1 MVEETEVSLLDRAEI
16 EEKNY
21 KWEKAAELYE
31 KAAEILNKE
40 KNLENAAKV
49 YNKLGDICL
58 RAVFASETKDGF
70 LNWIE
75 QAVKAFNKAES
86 LFIRRNDKFLGMES
100 KAKALYTMGYA
111 PSSIEKGKAVLK
123 ESINLCLE
131 LNKIYSSRN
140 DKENLINSYI
150 LILKSISRLFIL
162 CKNATEFNSY
172 LQMNRNLTEKA
183 WTLLKDINNIDFKAD
198 LVYLESLSY
207 SMNRYTALTYRD
219 EKEEDIRKKFF
230 VRCKE
235 VLGLVNNCDDFYVL
249 GRVYL
254 AVGIHYGMFGTIFV
268 EEHYER
274 LELVEKCFALLEK
287 SSMFCRSSGN
297 YVDMI
302 ISIYTR
308 DYLASLFGRFNYLQ
322 KRIFR
327 DTQELQKFS
336 EIYDGLY
343 TFHGLLT
350 SRTSMMYYHN
360 FAARSFLKKDTRKSY
375 AKLGIKYAKKQFEK
389 LSFGPFYPLTY
400 QILTHLYSILVILA
414 EEDDPQEEYIQ
425 KMFYYADQAEMSAKE
440 YKGGNA
446 RSAGFDSIYRA
457 NKTMVDIVKNK
468 REKINHLKIA
478 IEAQNSNI
486 KYAIESDSVYFAAQL
501 RLGLLYEE
509 LGILANEEK
518 SLMEARELF
527 LRVIK
532 EVSEKGYLY
541 YSAACYEYI
550 ARLEDRLGNHM
561 ISAEYYEKAQNAH
574 EESLSSI
581 EYKPL
586 KDRVNNKIKY
596 ANAWSL
602 IENAKANHKREKH
615 LVAKTAYEK
624 ACNILRELPDYNYEA
639 SYFYSWAI
647 LENAE
652 QHSKLENFLEAIKCF
667 QKAEDNFRIAKMA
680 IRYKRKME
688 RASKDLKK
696 LEKVA
701 NIRIDYCSARTNLE
715 KARILAK
722 EGDHLNAAERFGLAA
737 TQINNIC
744 SMFKIKR
751 ERGDLEAVYYLCK
764 AWENMEIAEIYEDP
778 KKYSMSAEL
787 FSRASEL
794 FRESKLK
801 SLAIGN
807 SNFCLALEQGCNF
820 DKSHDI
826 DVKKNLFLKVK
837 SILRNAADA
846 YEKGGFENA
855 ADWALAISTYF
866 DAAWHLIQAD
876 YELRIDKRKELLNIG
891 VEYLKASAK
900 LFNKAGYK
908 NKEKEVIE
916 RVKRVNKE
924 EKILISALN
933 TIKKPSISSST
944 EGIVAPSCPIETSQ
958 SPRIGEIQQYTEEVS
973 MFLEKDSKIE
983 KLTDKIRVFVSY
995 ATADSDYFQVSN
1007 ISNLLAENPDIGKVF
1022 YWEEDLQDDIYEYM
1036 NKNLAKCDIF
1046 LIFCSANTNQSEP
1059 VQMEWQAALKIKK
1072 KIIPVFINESD
1083 IPPLLSTKL
1092 GVKFIENDIKKTTD
1106 QIYQLVLKKLNL

>member
-1 MVEETEVSLLDRAEI
+1 MVEETEKSLLARAEI
-16 EEKNY
+16 EQKNY

-31 KAAEILNKE
+31 KAAVILKKE
-40 KNLENAAKV
+40 KRLENAAKI
-49 YNKLGDICL
+49 YNKLGDICQ
-58 RAVFASETKDGF
+58 RAIYASETKDDL
-70 LNWIE
+70 LNWTK

-86 LFIRRNDKFLGMES
+86 LFVQINDKLLGMES

-111 PSSIEKGKAVLK
+111 PSSIEKGKAALK
-123 ESINLCLE
+123 EAINICLE
-131 LNKIYSSRN
+131 LNIIYSNRN
-140 DKENLINSYI
+140 DKENRIKSSILLLNSI
-150 LILKSISRLFIL
+150 TFLLILSNDPL
-162 CKNATEFNSY
+162 EFNTYMEMS
-172 LQMNRNLTEKA
+172 RNLIDKV
-183 WTLLKDINNIDFKAD
+183 WTLLKDNNNISFKAD
-198 LVYLESLSY
+198 LVYVENIITAW
-207 SMNRYTALTYRD
+207 NRYTELTYRD
-219 EKEEDIRKKFF
+219 KKEEEIRKKLLL
-230 VRCKE
+230 RCKE
-235 VLGLVNNCDDFYVL
+235 VLGLVKDCDDFFIL

-254 AVGIHYGMFGTIFV
+254 AVGINYGMFGTLFI
-268 EEHYER
+268 EEQSER
-274 LELVEKCFALLEK
+274 LELVENSFTLLEK
-287 SSMFCRSSGN
+287 SLIFNRSSRN
-297 YVDMI
+297 YIDLI
-302 ISIYTR
+302 TTIYLI
-308 DYLASLFGRFNYLQ
+308 DYFASVFGRFDYLQ

-327 DTQELQKFS
+327 DVHELQKLS
-336 EIYDGLY
+336 EIYEGLY
-343 TFHGLLT
+343 TYHGPLT
-350 SRTSMMYYHN
+350 SRTAMMYYYN
-360 FAARSFLKKDTRKSY
+360 FASRSFLKRDTRKSY
-375 AKLGIKYAKKQFEK
+375 AKLGIKYAKKQLEN
-389 LSFGPFYPLTY
+389 LSFGPFFALTY
-400 QILTHLYSILVILA
+400 QILTNLYSILVIVA
-414 EEDDPQEEYIQ
+414 EEDDPQKEYIE
-425 KMFYYADQAEMSAKE
+425 KMFYYADQAENSAKT
-440 YKGGNA
+440 YKGGNV
-446 RSAGFDSIYRA
+446 RSAGFESIYRA
-457 NKTMVDIVKNK
+457 NKTMAEIVKNK
-468 REKINHLKIA
+468 EEKINHLKIA
-478 IEAQNSNI
+478 IEAQNNNT

-509 LGILANEEK
+509 LGILIIEEK
-518 SLMEARELF
+518 PLMEARELF

-532 EVSEKGYLY
+532 EASEKGYLY

-574 EESLSSI
+574 EDSLSSI

-586 KDRVNNKIKY
+586 KDRVNNKINY
-596 ANAWSL
+596 ANAWSV

-615 LVAKTAYEK
+615 LIAKTGYEK
-624 ACNILRELPDYNYEA
+624 ACNILRELPDYNHEA

-652 QHSKLENFLEAIKCF
+652 QYSKLENFQEAIKCF
-667 QKAEDNFRIAKMA
+667 QEAEDNFRIAKMA

-688 RASKDLKK
+688 KPLKELKK
-696 LEKVA
+696 LEKIA
-701 NIRIDYCSARTNLE
+701 SIRMDYCSARINLE
-715 KARILAK
+715 KARMLAK

-737 TQINNIC
+737 TQVSDVC
-744 SMFKIKR
+744 SLFKIER

-778 KKYSMSAEL
+778 NKYAMSAEL

-801 SLAIGN
+801 LLAIGN

-891 VEYLKASAK
+891 VDYLKASAK

-908 NKEKEVIE
+908 NKEKEVIA

-983 KLTDKIRVFVSY
+983 KLTDKIRIFVSY

-1046 LIFCSANTNQSEP
+1046 LIFCSANANQSEP

-1092 GVKFIENDIKKTTD
+1092 GVQFIENNIKKTTD